1 MEHGSM
7 AETER
12 KSVGNGTMLVL
23 LFLGQCPEQKSHSNS
38 SYEDEVSKKK
48 KFDGIVA
55 STHYR
60 ASWAVPALVFVWI

>member
-1 MEHGSM
+1 MECDSLEHGSM

-48 KFDGIVA
+48 KV
-55 STHYR
+55 
-60 ASWAVPALVFVWI
+60 